1 MAEKTI
7 KNIEGFVLR
16 SSPYKES
23 DAMVNVLASDGMFS
37 FLGRGVQKNTSKN
50 FASCQLLSKAKF
62 SLIEQKNGGYAL
74 SESEVISLPDG
85 KGDLSRLAIFSFLS
99 EASIKLI
106 TEEEASSLYPWLNQ
120 TMELIKEQG
129 KEASAALIYLCHL
142 LGVIGYGLEVN
153 ECVVCGKKTNIVG
166 VSFHEGGFVCG
177 NCSSASAKMSPRE
190 LKILRFCFKCG
201 LDDAL
206 RVSFETKESLSLL
219 KRLVDYVEDFT
230 GVKLRSL
237 ELL

>member
-1 MAEKTI
+1 MAEKII

-23 DAMVNVLASDGMFS
+23 DAMVSVLSSDGLFS
-37 FLGRGVQKNTSKN
+37 FLARGIQKNTSKN

-62 SLIEQKNGGYAL
+62 SLAEQKNGGFAL

-85 KGDLSRLAIFSFLS
+85 KGDLTRLAVFSFLGEIS
-99 EASIKLI
+99 VKLI
-106 TEEEASSLYPWLNQ
+106 AEEEAGTLYPWLSQ
-120 TMELIKEQG
+120 TMKTMNEQG
-129 KEASAALIYLCHL
+129 KELSSALIYFCHL
-142 LGVIGYGLEVN
+142 LSVIGYGLEVN

-166 VSFHEGGFVCG
+166 VSFTEGGFVCG
-177 NCSSASAKMSPRE
+177 DCASPSSKMSSRD

-201 LDDAL
+201 LEDAL
-206 RVSFETKESLSLL
+206 RVSFEAKESLSLL
-219 KRLVDYVEDFT
+219 KKLTRYVEDFT

>member
-23 DAMVNVLASDGMFS
+23 DAMISVLSSDGLFS

-50 FASCQLLSKAKF
+50 FASCQLFSKAKF
-62 SLIEQKNGGYAL
+62 SLAEQKNGGFAL
-74 SESEVISLPDG
+74 SESEIISLPDG
-85 KGDLSRLAIFSFLS
+85 KGDLTRLAIFSFLS
-99 EASIKLI
+99 EISVKLI
-106 TEEEASSLYPWLNQ
+106 SEEEASALYPWLDQ
-120 TMELIKEQG
+120 TIESLKEQG
-129 KEASAALIYLCHL
+129 KEISTALIYFCHL
-142 LGVIGYGLEVN
+142 LSVIGYGLEVN

-166 VSFHEGGFVCG
+166 VSFNEGGFVCG
-177 NCSSASAKMSPRE
+177 DCASPSSKMSARD

-201 LDDAL
+201 LEDAL
-206 RVSFETKESLSLL
+206 RVSFEAKESLSLL
-219 KRLVDYVEDFT
+219 KKLIHYVEDFT